1 MTMMDYLRQRA
12 APWVSITVLA
22 GGLATALILFFIVRV
37 EENAQFLAVPNEIKV
52 QTPEL
57 FPRRNSVQSIS
68 LLPAGMMRVGKKV
81 PSLISASLII
91 ILISLPFLF
100 LKIVKVPGHPK

>member
-1 MTMMDYLRQRA
+1 MDYLRQRA

-52 QTPEL
+52 QTP
-57 FPRRNSVQSIS
+57 
-68 LLPAGMMRVGKKV
+68 
-81 PSLISASLII
+81 
-91 ILISLPFLF
+91 
-100 LKIVKVPGHPK
+100 